1 MESKRTDRSR
11 PAPAAETAG
20 AGFLTGGR
28 RWLRAGT
35 VARAAADCQRSS
47 RRTAMFAVAFGSLL
61 TIAGCIGLSPRSR
74 TSPAASQQA
83 PFSLGDAEALLVDS
97 MGKGPSSDPD
107 RTDSDASVQVV
118 VQGGHSAMLMSVAMS
133 PDGRYVLSSGM
144 DETVKLWD
152 IGRGREVRT
161 FRTAGLT
168 PWARSVEFS
177 DDSAVMLVDTGT
189 ALVAYST
196 SSGAEVR
203 RLPASPATWH
213 SVIGRF
219 AIDEDH
225 APGSVRVIDVAT
237 GSPRGSIIVPPQDS
251 PLAVSADGLTLFT
264 LAGTPARERN
274 QEHESHVQVWD
285 IPSGRLRRTLPVPSL
300 GQTDVGAVS
309 PDARRLVVAS
319 PPGALSVL
327 DVADGRVLRT
337 ISLPASTTTISML
350 TTLHFD
356 LSGERI
362 AWANT
367 NNEGLVVDLR
377 DAGPPRAIVATAIGF
392 GADSHTLVLGRAQGG
407 APVLVDTATGVETPL
422 ASGANQVGGLAVTPN
437 GHSVAVAAGYGG
449 VDLWDLT
456 TVRIK
461 RTFNCPDSAAAV
473 SVAVDRTAPTLAV
486 GCLSGGIAAFDLNTG
501 QRLMSAPVAFA
512 GASNSGVRVALT
524 SGGRVLIGTAGD
536 TFAVWDLASGHE
548 VARRTLPPQTAP
560 STGISALAVHPEGTL
575 LALAR
580 TQDVSLWNPVNGQPV
595 RVLGESGTAHTA
607 SALKAFTPWTAGA
620 AAARGL
626 STYYSPTASVTSL
639 AFTADGRSLV
649 TSNLSGL
656 AIWDARTG
664 ARIGPRPA
672 TLAPSAPSS
681 GDVRQQSLMAYR
693 AMLSNAAS
701 RDAVLSPDGHR
712 VARGRGHLV
721 EILDLE
727 TGAVVQTLKGH
738 TSDVE
743 GVAYAGAEM
752 VVAGSR
758 DGRLRLWNV
767 ASGKE
772 LAALLSL
779 GEDDYVAVTPDGYYQ
794 ASKGHARDVGFRF
807 RGELYPFDQFDLHFN
822 RPEVV
827 LERVGLASP
836 SLVRSF
842 QNAHKQRLR
851 KMGLKDD
858 AGVLELHL
866 PSVDILNVEQL
877 PATTDRAAL
886 SVKVRGLDDEHPLT
900 RLNAYVNDVPIFGRV
915 GLPVT
920 PAGEHVIER
929 TLDIPLVPG
938 RNSIQVSVVND
949 AGVESLRKSVYTVAA
964 APAAGADVYVLSI
977 GVSRYRNPAYNLRFA
992 AKDAEDIA
1000 AVFTSAH
1007 DTVARGRVHSLSL
1020 TDDRATRQEIGD
1032 AKKWLQSSRPQDLVV
1047 VFAAGH
1053 GMVDENSNYY
1063 FGTYDIDP
1071 QRPQTAGLPY
1081 DELEALLDGIPAV
1094 RKLLLLDTCFS
1105 GEVDGQDTVVVR
1117 SAESDHGTGRVTMR
1131 SFRPARNLSA
1141 ASTSGAAAALP
1152 ADDVLDF
1159 QQAWFA
1165 DLRRGT
1171 GAVVISSSGGSEFSL
1186 EGDQWRNGVFTYALL
1201 RGLTTREADRNKD
1214 GVITAGELEEYVAR
1228 TVRSLTGEAQHPTLR
1243 RENLDYDFIVY

>member
-1 MESKRTDRSR
+1 
-11 PAPAAETAG
+11 
-20 AGFLTGGR
+20 
-28 RWLRAGT
+28 
-35 VARAAADCQRSS
+35 
-47 RRTAMFAVAFGSLL
+47 
-61 TIAGCIGLSPRSR
+61 
-74 TSPAASQQA
+74 
-83 PFSLGDAEALLVDS
+83 
-97 MGKGPSSDPD
+97 
-107 RTDSDASVQVV
+107 
-118 VQGGHSAMLMSVAMS
+118 
-133 PDGRYVLSSGM
+133 
-144 DETVKLWD
+144 
-152 IGRGREVRT
+152 
-161 FRTAGLT
+161 
-168 PWARSVEFS
+168 
-177 DDSAVMLVDTGT
+177 VDT
-189 ALVAYST
+189 S
-196 SSGAEVR
+196 
-203 RLPASPATWH
+203 
-213 SVIGRF
+213 
-219 AIDEDH
+219 
-225 APGSVRVIDVAT
+225 
-237 GSPRGSIIVPPQDS
+237 
-251 PLAVSADGLTLFT
+251 
-264 LAGTPARERN
+264 
-274 QEHESHVQVWD
+274 
-285 IPSGRLRRTLPVPSL
+285 
-300 GQTDVGAVS
+300 
-309 PDARRLVVAS
+309 
-319 PPGALSVL
+319 
-327 DVADGRVLRT
+327 
-337 ISLPASTTTISML
+337 
-350 TTLHFD
+350 
-356 LSGERI
+356 
-362 AWANT
+362 
-367 NNEGLVVDLR
+367 
-377 DAGPPRAIVATAIGF
+377 
-392 GADSHTLVLGRAQGG
+392 
-407 APVLVDTATGVETPL
+407 TGVETPL
-422 ASGANQVGGLAVTPN
+422 ESGANQIGSLAVTPN
-437 GHSVAVAAGYGG
+437 GLSVAVAAGYGG

-456 TVRIK
+456 TARIK
-461 RTFNCPDSAAAV
+461 RTFNCSEGAAAV
-473 SVAVDRTAPTLAV
+473 SVAVDRTTPTLAV
-486 GCLSGGIAAFDLNTG
+486 GCLNGGIAAFDLNTG
-501 QRLMSAPVAFA
+501 QRLLSEPVAFA
-512 GASNSGVRVALT
+512 GASIPGLRVALT
-524 SGGRVLIGTAGD
+524 SGGRVLIGAAGD
-536 TFAVWDLASGHE
+536 TFAVWDLASGQE
-548 VARRTLPPQTAP
+548 VARRTLPPQTG
-560 STGISALAVHPEGTL
+560 SSSGISAVAVHPEGTL

-580 TQDVSLWNPVNGQPV
+580 TQDVSLWNPISGLPV
-595 RVLGESGTAHTA
+595 RVLGESGTPRTA
-607 SALKAFTPWTAGA
+607 SALKAFARGTAEPA
-620 AAARGL
+620 AAAGIPGF
-626 STYYSPTASVTSL
+626 YPPTAGVTSL

-656 AIWDARTG
+656 AIWDASTG

-672 TLAPSAPSS
+672 SLAPSAPSS
-681 GDVRQQSLMAYR
+681 GDVRQQALTAFR

-738 TSDVE
+738 TSDVV

-779 GEDDYVAVTPDGYYQ
+779 GGDDYVAVTPDGYYQ
-794 ASKGHARDVGFRF
+794 ASKGHSRDVGFRF

-851 KMGLKDD
+851 KMGAKDD

-900 RLNAYVNDVPIFGRV
+900 RLNAYVNDVPIFGRAGV
-915 GLPVT
+915 PVT

-929 TLDIPLVPG
+929 ALDVPLVPG

-964 APAAGADVYVLSI
+964 APATDSDVYVLSI

-992 AKDAEDIA
+992 AKDARDIA

-1007 DTVARGRVHSLSL
+1007 DPADARGRVHTLSL
-1020 TDDRATRQEIGD
+1020 TDERATRQEIGD

-1081 DELEALLDGIPAV
+1081 DELEALLDGIPAI

-1117 SAESDHGTGRVTMR
+1117 DADSDHGTGKVMMR

-1141 ASTSGAAAALP
+1141 ASTSDAAALP

-1186 EGDQWRNGVFTYALL
+1186 EGDEWRNGVFTYALL

-1214 GVITAGELEEYVAR
+1214 GVITASELEEYVAR